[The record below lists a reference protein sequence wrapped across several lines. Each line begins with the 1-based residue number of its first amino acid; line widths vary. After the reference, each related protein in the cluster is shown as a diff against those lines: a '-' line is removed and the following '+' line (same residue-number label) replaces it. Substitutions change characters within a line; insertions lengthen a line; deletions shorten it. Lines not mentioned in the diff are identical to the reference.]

1 MTIKNEKNVEIK
13 IKLEP
18 FNYNDVFNDEEKE
31 KAKQLF
37 RENEE
42 QFNDVEESIVR
53 NYDSMK
59 EEDYRLRKSI
69 VDALKNRNSI
79 SESL

>member
-31 KAKQLF
+31 KAK
-37 RENEE
+37 
-42 QFNDVEESIVR
+42 
-53 NYDSMK
+53 
-59 EEDYRLRKSI
+59 
-69 VDALKNRNSI
+69 
-79 SESL
+79 